1 MVNASLTL
9 PETTKLFSGTY
20 IFFDI
25 LTSNESAM
33 SLPAIEIAGFSFF
46 VFFCHSSSYRGS
58 AHQSFN
64 LDFFSGKSHG
74 LYIFILFSCHPLYLF
89 GEGSIQVWGPNF

>member
-46 VFFCHSSSYRGS
+46 VFFFFCHSSSYIGS

-64 LDFFSGKSHG
+64 LDFCSGKSHG
-74 LYIFILFSCHPLYLF
+74 LYIFILFSCHPLYPF
-89 GEGSIQVWGPNF
+89 GEGSIQV

>member
-1 MVNASLTL
+1 MC
-9 PETTKLFSGTY
+9 
-20 IFFDI
+20 IFDI

-33 SLPAIEIAGFSFF
+33 SLPAVEIAGFSFF
-46 VFFCHSSSYRGS
+46 VFFFFCHSSKYIGS

-64 LDFFSGKSHG
+64 LDVFSAKSHG
-74 LYIFILFSCHPLYLF
+74 LYIFILLSCHPLYLF